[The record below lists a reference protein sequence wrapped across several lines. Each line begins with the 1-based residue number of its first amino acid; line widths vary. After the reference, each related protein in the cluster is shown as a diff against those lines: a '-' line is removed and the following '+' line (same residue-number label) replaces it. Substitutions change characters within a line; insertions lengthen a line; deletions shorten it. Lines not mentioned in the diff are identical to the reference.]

1 MTGIVYPLPPKGVPL
16 YRITKLKPNFN
27 WGAPQDN
34 NRLTWSPESAVSVL
48 AGARL
53 TELDVAAIKGLRLG
67 SEFDDRTRDDFAR
80 LMDQLDRYLVK
91 ADGTTVEGVMAV
103 WLAELLT
110 YLPPFCFD
118 SEADDLI
125 KEQVVADAAGRYL
138 DRGFGAPLTALYLL
152 TLRSNYWQEQ
162 FHGYSGGH
170 ELIDSV
176 LERKPLESCGHTFA
190 EILGDPFTSPSTKDW
205 TPEQRSDFFL
215 VREDFVYTYLSVDQA
230 DGHREDLR
238 AITEAM
244 LLLASVAGQ
253 YIGGRLKMY
262 IKDYESWLNEY
273 VMAENGYQLP
283 PHMS

>member
-1 MTGIVYPLPPKGVPL
+1 MTGIVYPLPPQGVP
-16 YRITKLKPNFN
+16 YVRVISQASSFN
-27 WGAPQDN
+27 WGAPQDESC
-34 NRLTWSPESAVSVL
+34 LEWSCEDAVSAL
-48 AGARL
+48 SYARL
-53 TELDVAAIKGLRLG
+53 TELDIASIESLRLG
-67 SEFDDRTRDDFAR
+67 SEYHDSERDSFAE
-80 LMDQLDRYLVK
+80 LMLKLSQYLVC
-91 ADGTTVEGVMAV
+91 ADGVVGVMAS
-103 WLAELLT
+103 WLHELLT
-110 YLPPFCFD
+110 YIPPFCFD
-118 SEADDLI
+118 SEEDKLDDA
-125 KEQVVADAAGRYL
+125 VNRYL
-138 DRGFGAPLTALYLL
+138 ERGFGAPLTALYLL
-152 TLRSNYWQEQ
+152 TLRSNYWREQ
-162 FHGYSGGH
+162 FRVYSGGD

-176 LERKPLESCGHTFA
+176 LERKQQEARGFSFA
-190 EILGDPFTSPSTKDW
+190 QILGDPFTSPSTKDW

-230 DGHREDLR
+230 DRHREDLR